1 VGTPDGSAG
10 AVSSGDGSAGDTVG
24 FRVSPEALERVL
36 EVRSAEEEPASL
48 ALRVAVV
55 GVSGQDYRY
64 DLAFEP
70 VADADDDDH
79 REIVPAGDDEPLIVL
94 MPPDSVDK
102 LRGAVL
108 DVPSMAGQA
117 GLVIKNPNRPS
128 PLLDVGDLTLE
139 GDLPE
144 KIRQLLDEAINPSLA
159 AHGGFASLVGVE
171 GSTAYL
177 TMGGGCQGCSLSQAT
192 MVQGIAAA
200 ITEAIPE
207 VANVV
212 DATDHSAGENPFYS

>member
-1 VGTPDGSAG
+1 M
-10 AVSSGDGSAGDTVG
+10 
-24 FRVSPEALERVL
+24 
-36 EVRSAEEEPASL
+36 RSAEEDPASL

-70 VADADDDDH
+70 VADATDDDH
-79 REIVPAGDDEPLIVL
+79 REIVPAGDAEPLVVL
-94 MPPDSVDK
+94 MPSDSVDK

-139 GDLPE
+139 GDVPE

-207 VANVV
+207 VTNVV